1 MQSERNNKQSGK
13 PGAVKLIVGIGN
25 PYRGDD
31 GVGRFIAQ
39 RLKALLLDGVKVLE
53 DSGEATSLISA
64 WEGADEVI
72 LIDAVVS
79 GSKPGAIYHFDAS
92 VKPLPKDLFKNV
104 STHSFSVAEAIELTR
119 AMNRLPPKV
128 IVYGIEGKCFD
139 DGAALS
145 EDVEIAAEEVIA
157 RLLLHLSM

>member
-1 MQSERNNKQSGK
+1 M
-13 PGAVKLIVGIGN
+13 GN

-39 RLKALLLDGVKVLE
+39 RLKARRLDGVKVLG
-53 DSGEATSLISA
+53 DSGEATSLMSA

-79 GSKPGAIYHFDAS
+79 GSKPGTIFHFDAS

-104 STHSFSVAEAIELTR
+104 STHSFGVAEAIELTR

-128 IVYGIEGKCFD
+128 FVYGIEGKCFD
-139 DGAALS
+139 DGSALS
-145 EDVEIAAEEVIA
+145 EEVKLAAEEVIA
-157 RLLLHLSM
+157 RLLLHLSL